1 MYQHF
6 SNSSMWNIYLNT
18 ITIKFFN
25 MFISLNVI
33 HYFSST
39 SFGLAFA
46 WMLKLCMLYDKKQR
60 ENSGHE
66 TLTTGR

>member
-1 MYQHF
+1 
-6 SNSSMWNIYLNT
+6 
-18 ITIKFFN
+18 